1 MKKYLLIASLLVCIG
16 MQAEDCLYP
25 ELDGKK
31 GEEIRT
37 ALYNKIKDHTVLTY
51 SGVWASATGVDDRKD
66 GTNNI
71 WDMYSN
77 CIFDKWNDKCG
88 SGESTEDCEC
98 YNREHSLPKSWW
110 GSDESEPMYTD
121 LHHLIPTDRLA
132 NSQRSAWPLGEVSS
146 VEWTNG
152 SAKLGYGTFGNSG
165 NNMTFEPADE
175 YKGDFARI
183 YFYMATCYKDKN
195 LAAGGKGYK
204 VFSNG
209 TANFTTTALNLYL
222 NWHREDPVS
231 QKEIDRNNGVAK
243 KQGNRNPFVDDPEL
257 VEYIWGNKK
266 TTVYTCSGG
275 QSAVEGVN
283 EDSRAPRVMKVIEN
297 GHLFLI
303 LPDGT
308 RYTATGVRVE

>member
-37 ALYNKIKDHTVLTY
+37 ALYNKIKDHTVLKY
-51 SGVWASATGVDDRKD
+51 PNVWASATGVDDRKD

-98 YNREHSLPKSWW
+98 YNREHSVPKSWW

-183 YFYMATCYKDKN
+183 YFYMATCYKNKN

-266 TTVYTCSGG
+266 TTVYTCNGG

-283 EDSRAPRVMKVIEN
+283 EDNAVPRVMKVIEN

>member
-1 MKKYLLIASLLVCIG
+1 
-16 MQAEDCLYP
+16 
-25 ELDGKK
+25 
-31 GEEIRT
+31 
-37 ALYNKIKDHTVLTY
+37 
-51 SGVWASATGVDDRKD
+51 
-66 GTNNI
+66 
-71 WDMYSN
+71 
-77 CIFDKWNDKCG
+77 
-88 SGESTEDCEC
+88 
-98 YNREHSLPKSWW
+98 
-110 GSDESEPMYTD
+110 
-121 LHHLIPTDRLA
+121 LA

-165 NNMTFEPADE
+165 TNMTFEPADE

-183 YFYMATCYKDKN
+183 YFYMATCYKNKN

-243 KQGNRNPFVDDPEL
+243 KQGNRNPFVDAPEL

-266 TTVYTCSGG
+266 NVAYSCT
-275 QSAVEGVN
+275 QSAVEGVS
-283 EDSRAPRVMKVIEN
+283 EDSQVPLVIKVIEN

>member
-37 ALYNKIKDHTVLTY
+37 ALYNKIKDHTVLSY
-51 SGVWASATGVDDRKD
+51 SAVWAKNTGVDDQD

-77 CIFDKWNDKCG
+77 CTFSKWDNCDN
-88 SGESTEDCEC
+88 SNYDTDVLCEC

-110 GSDESEPMYTD
+110 GGSTDEPMYTD
-121 LHHLIPTDRLA
+121 LHHVIPTDNA
-132 NSQRSAWPLGEVSS
+132 SNSQRSAWPLGEVSS

-243 KQGNRNPFVDDPEL
+243 KQGNRNPFVDAPEL
-257 VEYIWGNKK
+257 AEYIWGNKK
-266 TTVYTCSGG
+266 TTVYTCNGG

-283 EDSRAPRVMKVIEN
+283 EDNAVPRVMKVIEN

>member
-98 YNREHSLPKSWW
+98 YNREHSVPKSWW

-175 YKGDFARI
+175 FKGDFARI

-204 VFSNG
+204 VFNNG

-243 KQGNRNPFVDDPEL
+243 KQGNRNPFVDAPEL

-308 RYTATGVRVE
+308 RYTAMGVRVE